1 MSMNGLSLA
10 LLISSSSSL
19 LLAFSRFLII
29 ANTKSKTATIHIIMV
44 SKLFIIQTL
53 YRWYGK
59 SIDKFSTSS
68 LVTRLTTDV
77 ANLQN
82 AYQMVIRIAFRSPSI
97 FLFSLI
103 MAFSVNYKLAL
114 IYVAVIPILAIGLWF
129 IMGTQFSNAPL
140 KSMTDL
146 IMLCRKI

>member
-29 ANTKSKTATIHIIMV
+29 ANTKSETATIHMIMV

-59 SIDKFSTSS
+59 SIDKFSYSNQLIAQRYEYIFKGRYVRRSIMYMKLLQKSRKDRCSYHTSIS
-68 LVTRLTTDV
+68 TLQKPTTQRR
-77 ANLQN
+77 ALHTQRCLSFFCFY
-82 AYQMVIRIAFRSPSI
+82 ALKHTSKICI
-97 FLFSLI
+97 FGVVCVS
-103 MAFSVNYKLAL
+103 K
-114 IYVAVIPILAIGLWF
+114 G
-129 IMGTQFSNAPL
+129 
-140 KSMTDL
+140 
-146 IMLCRKI
+146 